1 MKDLPIGM
9 HTFSDIIKD
18 NFLYVDKTRDIYTF
32 LAERGKYYFLSRPRR
47 FGKSLL
53 ISTLKEIFLGNKE
66 LFKGLW
72 IYDKMEWQEYPV
84 IHLDFMNISLDTP
97 DILKESLRLFV
108 YKIAGQNKISLAEN
122 QNYKQAFVELIEKL
136 YTSRG
141 KIVILIDEYDKPII
155 DFIENQ
161 EIASQNRV
169 ILKNFYST
177 LKGLEG
183 CLKFVFITGVSRFS
197 RVSIFSDLNN
207 LRDITL
213 NSKYATLLGYTQ
225 EELLRYFDD
234 RLDHLTR
241 EHAESKVEWLQ
252 DIKTWYNGYSWD
264 GENFIYNPYSVL
276 YLFQE
281 GRFANYW
288 FETGSPSFLVRLIKK
303 YNFDLREMENFKA
316 GEELFSSFEIDGMH
330 VASLLFQT
338 GYLTIKQVVP
348 AARRKRF
355 YILSYPNLEVKEAF
369 LVYLLGDYSPGLLER
384 VSVLVDDLKITVKT
398 DQMERFFDI
407 LRSIFAGLPYDIFIR
422 DREAYYQT
430 VIYLVL
436 MLIGIDIK
444 TEIKTNLGIIDAVIE
459 TGDHIYVLEFKL
471 DSADRALSQ
480 VKEKKYYEKFLSSQ
494 KVIKLIGV
502 GFDAEQRNL
511 GEYKIEDLKKG

>member
-9 HTFSDIIKD
+9 HTFSDIIRD
-18 NFLYVDKTRDIYTF
+18 NYLYVDKTKDIYTL

-53 ISTLKEIFLGNKE
+53 ISTLKEIFSGNKE

-72 IYDKMEWQEYPV
+72 IYDKLEWQKYQV

-97 DILKESLRLFV
+97 EILKESLRQFI
-108 YKIAGQNKISLAEN
+108 YKIAGQNGLTLEEN
-122 QNYKQAFVELIEKL
+122 KNYKQAFVELIEKL
-136 YTSRG
+136 YESSG

-155 DFIENQ
+155 DFIEKQ
-161 EIASQNRV
+161 EIALQNRV

-177 LKGLEG
+177 LKGMDEY
-183 CLKFVFITGVSRFS
+183 LKFVFITGVSKFS
-197 RVSIFSDLNN
+197 KVSIFSDLNN

-213 NSKYATLLGYTQ
+213 NPKYATLLGCTRD
-225 EELLRYFDD
+225 ELRQYFDD
-234 RLDHLTR
+234 RLEQLTR
-241 EHAESKVEWLQ
+241 EQTETKAEWLQ

-264 GENFIYNPYSVL
+264 GENFVYNPYSIL
-276 YLFQE
+276 NLFQE

-303 YNFDLREMENFKA
+303 YKIDLDELENFKA
-316 GEELFSSFEIDGMH
+316 GEELFSSYEIDGMH

-338 GYLTIKQVVP
+338 GYLTIKQILP

-369 LVYLLGDYSPGLLER
+369 LVYLLGDYSPGLAER
-384 VSVLVDDLKITVKT
+384 ISVMVEELKSSLGK
-398 DQMERFFDI
+398 DQMERFFEI
-407 LRSIFAGLPYDIFIR
+407 LRSLFAGIPYDIFVK

-444 TEIKTNLGIIDAVIE
+444 TEVKTNLGCMDVVVE

-471 DSADRALSQ
+471 DTADNALNQ
-480 VKEKKYYEKFLSSQ
+480 IKEKKYYQKYLSFH
-494 KVIKLIGV
+494 KKIKLIGV
-502 GFDAEQRNL
+502 AFDPEQRNL
-511 GEYKIEDLKKG
+511 GEYKIESLQ

>member
-1 MKDLPIGM
+1 MRRPGCTLRIGTVEKERRLKFSVFAWACVPWALLLYNTAMKDLPIGM

-161 EIASQNRV
+161 EIASQNQV
-169 ILKNFYST
+169 ILKNFYAT

-197 RVSIFSDLNN
+197 RVSILSDLNN

-241 EHAESKVEWLQ
+241 KHAESKVEWLQ
-252 DIKTWYNGYSWD
+252 DIKTWYNGIPGMGKILYTILILFCIYS
-264 GENFIYNPYSVL
+264 
-276 YLFQE
+276 
-281 GRFANYW
+281 RRA
-288 FETGSPSFLVRLIKK
+288 
-303 YNFDLREMENFKA
+303 DLPIIGLK
-316 GEELFSSFEIDGMH
+316 
-330 VASLLFQT
+330 
-338 GYLTIKQVVP
+338 
-348 AARRKRF
+348 
-355 YILSYPNLEVKEAF
+355 
-369 LVYLLGDYSPGLLER
+369 PGLLPSWYGLLKNIISTCAKWRTLKPGKSCFHPLKSMGCMWLRCCFKR
-384 VSVLVDDLKITVKT
+384 VI
-398 DQMERFFDI
+398 
-407 LRSIFAGLPYDIFIR
+407 
-422 DREAYYQT
+422 
-430 VIYLVL
+430 
-436 MLIGIDIK
+436 
-444 TEIKTNLGIIDAVIE
+444 
-459 TGDHIYVLEFKL
+459 
-471 DSADRALSQ
+471 
-480 VKEKKYYEKFLSSQ
+480 
-494 KVIKLIGV
+494 
-502 GFDAEQRNL
+502 
-511 GEYKIEDLKKG
+511 

>member
-9 HTFSDIIKD
+9 HTFSDIIRD
-18 NFLYVDKTRDIYTF
+18 NYLYVDKTKDIYTL

-53 ISTLKEIFLGNKE
+53 ISTLKEIFSGNKE

-72 IYDKMEWQEYPV
+72 IYDKLEWQKYQV

-97 DILKESLRLFV
+97 ETLKESLKQFV
-108 YKIAGQNKISLAEN
+108 YKIAGQNGVNLGEN
-122 QNYKQAFVELIEKL
+122 KNYKQAFVELIEKL
-136 YTSRG
+136 YDSSG

-155 DFIENQ
+155 EFIEKQ
-161 EIASQNRV
+161 EIALQNRV
-169 ILKNFYST
+169 ILKSFYST
-177 LKGLEG
+177 LKGMDEY
-183 CLKFVFITGVSRFS
+183 LKFVFITGVSKFS
-197 RVSIFSDLNN
+197 KVSIFSDLNN

-213 NSKYATLLGYTQ
+213 NPKYATLLGCTQ
-225 EELLRYFDD
+225 DELLQYFDD
-234 RLDHLTR
+234 RLDQLTR
-241 EHAESKVEWLQ
+241 DQTGTKDEWLQ

-264 GENFIYNPYSVL
+264 GENFVYNPYSIL
-276 YLFQE
+276 NLFQE

-303 YNFDLREMENFKA
+303 YKIDLDELENFKA

-338 GYLTIKQVVP
+338 GYLTIKQILP
-348 AARRKRF
+348 TTRRKRF

-369 LVYLLGDYSPGLLER
+369 LVYLLGDYSPGLAERISVMMEELKSNLER
-384 VSVLVDDLKITVKT
+384 
-398 DQMERFFDI
+398 DQMERFFEI
-407 LRSIFAGLPYDIFIR
+407 LRSLFAGIPYDIFVK

-444 TEIKTNLGIIDAVIE
+444 TEIKTNLGCIDAVVE

-471 DSADRALSQ
+471 DTADNALKQ
-480 VKEKKYYEKFLSSQ
+480 IKEKKYYQKYLSSH
-494 KVIKLIGV
+494 KKIKLIGV
-502 GFDAEQRNL
+502 AFDPEQRNL
-511 GEYKIEDLKKG
+511 GEYKIETFR